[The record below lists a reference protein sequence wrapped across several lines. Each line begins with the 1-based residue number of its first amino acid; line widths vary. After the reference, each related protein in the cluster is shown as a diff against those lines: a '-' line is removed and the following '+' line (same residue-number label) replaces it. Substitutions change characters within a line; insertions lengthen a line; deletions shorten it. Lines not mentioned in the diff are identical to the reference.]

1 MKYKEYPKYKD
12 SGVEWIGDI
21 PEGWEINK
29 IKFYFEIKSGKT
41 LQSSKK
47 NEDDIQVPYIT
58 AGNVFWD
65 KIEIDDLSMMN
76 ASSEEIKMYQIQNGD
91 LLVSE
96 GGDSGR
102 SAIVDKINFDC
113 IIQNHVHRLRPLN
126 GSSSGYLENVL
137 RSIKESGWF
146 DALTKRVTMN
156 NLPSL
161 ILANIIMP
169 VPSEKEQYEIY
180 NFLQKK
186 KIQFDELIAKSKAQ
200 VTLLEEKRQATIIQA
215 VTKGLDPSVKMK
227 DSGVEWI
234 GKIPEGWEV
243 VRLKHNHAQVI
254 AGQSPSSS
262 SYVDDG
268 RGIQFLQ
275 GCETFGDLHPHPKI
289 RTIEPTKI
297 VQQNTV
303 LISVRAPVGTLNIAN
318 SEICI
323 GRGLAGIVAK
333 ENNLSYKF
341 LYYFL
346 NLSSKIISGG
356 SRGTTFQ
363 SIRTEELENSLIVS
377 MPYEEQEQISEFLDK
392 QTTQFDELIAKSK
405 AQITLL
411 EEKRQA
417 LITATVTGKIDVR
430 S

>member
-1 MKYKEYPKYKD
+1 MGYNGVYYRDVD
-12 SGVEWIGDI
+12 SGKGKFPANFDTYQIVEPDDLIFCLFDMDETPRTIGYSKLNGMITSAYDVVKSLPHTYSKFIYYYYLAIDYHKGLRPFYTGLRKVVRPERFLGLLVVSPPIEEQIQIGD
-21 PEGWEINK
+21 
-29 IKFYFEIKSGKT
+29 F
-41 LQSSKK
+41 L
-47 NEDDIQVPYIT
+47 
-58 AGNVFWD
+58 D
-65 KIEIDDLSMMN
+65 K
-76 ASSEEIKMYQIQNGD
+76 Q
-91 LLVSE
+91 
-96 GGDSGR
+96 
-102 SAIVDKINFDC
+102 
-113 IIQNHVHRLRPLN
+113 
-126 GSSSGYLENVL
+126 
-137 RSIKESGWF
+137 
-146 DALTKRVTMN
+146 TT
-156 NLPSL
+156 
-161 ILANIIMP
+161 
-169 VPSEKEQYEIY
+169 
-180 NFLQKK
+180 
-186 KIQFDELIAKSKAQ
+186 QFDELIAKSKAQ
-200 VTLLEEKRQATIIQA
+200 ITLLEEKREATITQA
-215 VTKGLDPSVKMK
+215 VTKGLDPSVPMK

-234 GKIPEGWEV
+234 GEIPEGWEV

-377 MPYEEQEQISEFLDK
+377 MPYEEQIQISEFLDK

-417 LITATVTGKIDVR
+417 LITAAVTGKIDVR
-430 S
+430 SEAIA